1 LTPSN
6 TPTNTRTFTSSPTFT
21 NSFTPTNTRTF
32 TNTHTPTNTPTFTKT
47 PTVTN
52 TSTLTPTATFTRTF
66 TSTFTSTNTRTF
78 TNTYTSTHTPT
89 FTHTFTSTR
98 TPTDTRTFTVTFTAT
113 NTSTVTFTPT
123 ITNTPAP
130 DIEISK
136 TSPQTSAMT
145 GVTLTYNL
153 KLTVSGAAAQNVQV
167 TDVLPSH
174 LMNISV
180 DAVPMGG
187 TETTSLS
194 TLTWNWASLPQG
206 VYVLTYH
213 GVVDNQVKV
222 GDVLKNNA
230 QVTYTGQSSPKTT
243 SVSIPL
249 AELFTVKVGVYNETG
264 ELVKQLSVTE
274 LSSAVNA
281 LQTQNPVI
289 TSLQDVIG
297 VVVDGQQ
304 LTAWDGTTQNGTPA
318 SNGKYTLQVSSTDPF
333 GVTTSV
339 DEQVTVS
346 RNVAKIQVNI
356 YNEAGEIIKHLYG
369 YVDDPKNV
377 SLSNFQISS
386 AFIQPTSGTPVPGG
400 NNTLTITGANGVS
413 IVWDGT
419 SDSGAMATSGHY
431 VVEVVMANGA
441 GSQTVISQGIVVQA
455 GHNSGANGLV
465 QVGPNILTGGATG
478 TTVSINSPLSLTL
491 TVRMYDVAGELIR
504 TTQGV
509 AGSNQASLD
518 ASGLASGLY
527 LVVTD
532 LTDANGHFIQKQIS
546 KLLIQ
551 K

>member
-1 LTPSN
+1 M
-6 TPTNTRTFTSSPTFT
+6 
-21 NSFTPTNTRTF
+21 
-32 TNTHTPTNTPTFTKT
+32 
-47 PTVTN
+47 
-52 TSTLTPTATFTRTF
+52 
-66 TSTFTSTNTRTF
+66 
-78 TNTYTSTHTPT
+78 
-89 FTHTFTSTR
+89 
-98 TPTDTRTFTVTFTAT
+98 TFTAT
-113 NTSTVTFTPT
+113 NTGTFTFTPNM
-123 ITNTPAP
+123 TNTPAP

-145 GVTLTYNL
+145 GNTITYNL
-153 KLTVSGAAAQNVQV
+153 RLTVTGNGAQNVQV
-167 TDVLPSH
+167 TDLLPSH
-174 LMNISV
+174 LMNITL
-180 DAVPMGG
+180 DAVPMNG
-187 TETTSLS
+187 TETTTGS

-206 VYVLTYH
+206 VYVFTYH
-213 GVVDNQVKV
+213 GVVDNQVQV
-222 GDVLKNNA
+222 GDVLKNSA
-230 QVTYTGQSSPKTT
+230 QVTYLGQTSPKAS

-281 LQTQNPVI
+281 LQSSNPTI
-289 TSLQDVIG
+289 STLKDVIG
-297 VVVDGQQ
+297 VVVGGQQ
-304 LTAWDGTTQNGTPA
+304 LAAWDGTTQNGTPA

-339 DEQVTVS
+339 AEQVTVS

-369 YVDDPKNV
+369 LVDDPNNM
-377 SLSNFQISS
+377 SLSNFQLSS

-400 NNTLTITGANGVS
+400 NNTLTITGANGIS

-419 SDSGAMATSGHY
+419 ADSGAMATSGHY

-478 TTVSINSPLSLTL
+478 TTVWINSPLNLTL
-491 TVRMYDVAGELIR
+491 TIHMYDVAGELIR
-504 TTQGV
+504 TTQGA
-509 AGSNQASLD
+509 AGSNQAALD

-532 LTDANGHFIQKQIS
+532 LSDANDRFIQKQIS

-551 K
+551 R